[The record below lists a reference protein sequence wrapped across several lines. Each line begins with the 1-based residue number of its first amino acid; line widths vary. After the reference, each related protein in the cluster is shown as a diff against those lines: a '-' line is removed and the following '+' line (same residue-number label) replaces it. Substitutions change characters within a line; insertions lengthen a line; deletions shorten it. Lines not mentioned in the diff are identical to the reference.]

1 MDRVFI
7 NKQFLLS
14 KQAANSEIDD
24 VNICCVQCQE
34 SEEVL
39 DYVFAEE
46 GELWGSK
53 FNICFI
59 AKWIKQF
66 KFVTI
71 HVSSFL
77 ILWCKAHV
85 TTS

>member
-39 DYVFAEE
+39 DYVFAGRESYE
-46 GELWGSK
+46 GP
-53 FNICFI
+53 N
-59 AKWIKQF
+59 
-66 KFVTI
+66 
-71 HVSSFL
+71 L
-77 ILWCKAHV
+77 IFASLQNG
-85 TTS
+85 